1 MHIGVK
7 WRRGLRM
14 AFLGISVIATVAC
27 EREARP
33 FPERT
38 ASAAGTPRPAQSQ
51 LYPGGGTPAAQSATS
66 PFQENA
72 YGVSEGKRLFDAFNC
87 SGCHSHGG
95 GGMGPALMD
104 DQWIYGS
111 QPGNI
116 FASIVEGRPNGM
128 PTWRG
133 KIPDQQLWEL
143 VAYIQSMSG
152 QAPIDVLPGRSDH
165 LSAGTPENLRPAHP
179 AVETG
184 TP

>member
-1 MHIGVK
+1 MLSVAASAMV
-7 WRRGLRM
+7 L
-14 AFLGISVIATVAC
+14 ISMSAC

-38 ASAAGTPRPAQSQ
+38 AAAAGTPRPSQSQ
-51 LYPGGGTPAAQSATS
+51 LYPGGVPSAEPSTTS

-72 YGVSEGKRLFDAFNC
+72 YGIAVGKRLFEAYNC
-87 SGCHSHGG
+87 AGCHSHGG

-111 QPGNI
+111 RAGNI

-128 PTWRG
+128 PTWRN
-133 KIPDQQLWEL
+133 KVPDQQVWQI
-143 VAYIQSMSG
+143 VAYIQSLNG

-165 LSAGTPENLRPAHP
+165 LSAGTPENLRPAEPH
-179 AVETG
+179 VETG